1 MSAAAQAAAHERAY
15 GRYRE
20 CHSEQMARYGE
31 SLDPGD
37 ARAKPLQG
45 KVAIVTGASSPVGIG
60 AAVARRLAGSGARL
74 LLAADASP
82 DLVAKECADLL
93 GDPKAVVPLQADLGR
108 SGFRRR
114 DGRRGGEA
122 LRPRRPAGQQ
132 CGRPDQSPVRRVH
145 AAEFDKAVAV
155 NLRAPFLA
163 SQAVLPAMRRQGGGR
178 IVHVASQLGSVA
190 YQTRTI
196 YGMTKAALIHLA
208 KSMAL
213 ELAPRTSRST
223 PCRRGRS
230 RPSRSSIASETSP
243 RNSARRLDYVP
254 MGRYGRPEE
263 IGEVVHWLLTTDASF
278 LTGHDLI
285 VDGGYTIH

>member
-1 MSAAAQAAAHERAY
+1 M
-15 GRYRE
+15 
-20 CHSEQMARYGE
+20 
-31 SLDPGD
+31 
-37 ARAKPLQG
+37 KPLQG

-60 AAVARRLAGSGARL
+60 AAVARRLAASGARL
-74 LLAADASP
+74 LLVADDSP
-82 DLVAKECADLL
+82 DVVARECAALL
-93 GDPKAVVPLQADLGR
+93 GDAGGVVPLTADLGDADAVLAMVAETEKR
-108 SGFRRR
+108 F
-114 DGRRGGEA
+114 GRIDLLVNNAAIRLNRNFG
-122 LRPRRPAGQQ
+122 
-132 CGRPDQSPVRRVH
+132 DFT

-163 SQAVLPAMRRQGGGR
+163 SQAVLPSMRRQGGGR

-213 ELAPRTSRST
+213 ELARENIQVNTVSPG
-223 PCRRGRS
+223 P
-230 RPSRSSIASETSP
+230 IATQPLLDRARDQPEE
-243 RNSARRLDYVP
+243 SARRMDYVP
-254 MGRYGRPEE
+254 MGRFGRPEE

-278 LTGHDLI
+278 LTGQDLI

>member
-1 MSAAAQAAAHERAY
+1 M
-15 GRYRE
+15 
-20 CHSEQMARYGE
+20 
-31 SLDPGD
+31 
-37 ARAKPLQG
+37 KPLQG

-60 AAVARRLAGSGARL
+60 AAVARRLAASGARL
-74 LLAADASP
+74 LLVADESP
-82 DLVAKECADLL
+82 ETVAKECAGLL
-93 GDPKAVVPLQADLGR
+93 GDGDVDTGGVVPLTVDLGDADAVLAMVAEAEKR
-108 SGFRRR
+108 F
-114 DGRRGGEA
+114 GRVDLLVNNAAIRLNRNFGEFT
-122 LRPRRPAGQQ
+122 
-132 CGRPDQSPVRRVH
+132 

-163 SQAVLPAMRRQGGGR
+163 SQAVLPSMRRQGGGR

-213 ELAPRTSRST
+213 ELARENIQVNTVSPG
-223 PCRRGRS
+223 P
-230 RPSRSSIASETSP
+230 IATQPLLDRARDQPEE
-243 RNSARRLDYVP
+243 SARRMNYVP
-254 MGRYGRPEE
+254 MGRFGRPEE

-278 LTGHDLI
+278 LTGQDLI

>member
-1 MSAAAQAAAHERAY
+1 M
-15 GRYRE
+15 
-20 CHSEQMARYGE
+20 
-31 SLDPGD
+31 
-37 ARAKPLQG
+37 KPLQG

-60 AAVARRLAGSGARL
+60 AAVARRLAASGARL
-74 LLAADASP
+74 LLVADESP
-82 DLVAKECADLL
+82 EAVAKECAGLL
-93 GDPKAVVPLQADLGR
+93 GDGDVGTDGVVPLTADLGDADAVL
-108 SGFRRR
+108 SMVAEAERRF
-114 DGRRGGEA
+114 GRIDLLVNNAAIRLNRNFG
-122 LRPRRPAGQQ
+122 
-132 CGRPDQSPVRRVH
+132 DFT

-163 SQAVLPAMRRQGGGR
+163 SQAVLPSMRRQGGGR

-213 ELAPRTSRST
+213 ELARENIQVNTVSPG
-223 PCRRGRS
+223 P
-230 RPSRSSIASETSP
+230 IATQPLLDRARDQPEE
-243 RNSARRLDYVP
+243 SARRMNYVP
-254 MGRYGRPEE
+254 MGRFGRPDE

-278 LTGHDLI
+278 LTGQDLI

>member
-1 MSAAAQAAAHERAY
+1 M
-15 GRYRE
+15 
-20 CHSEQMARYGE
+20 
-31 SLDPGD
+31 
-37 ARAKPLQG
+37 KPLQD
-45 KVAIVTGASSPVGIG
+45 KVAIVTGASSPVGLG

-74 LLAADASP
+74 LLVADASP
-82 DLVAKECADLL
+82 DSVAKECADIL
-93 GDPKAVVPLQADLGR
+93 GDAKSVVPLVADLSDPSAVASMVAEAEKHFGR
-108 SGFRRR
+108 IDLLVNNAAVRINRKF
-114 DGRRGGEA
+114 GEF
-122 LRPRRPAGQQ
+122 
-132 CGRPDQSPVRRVH
+132 SV
-145 AAEFDKAVAV
+145 AEFDTAVAV

-213 ELAPRTSRST
+213 ELARENIQVNTVSPG
-223 PCRRGRS
+223 P
-230 RPSRSSIASETSP
+230 IATQPILDRQRQDPEE
-243 RNSARRLDYVP
+243 SARRMDYVP
-254 MGRYGRPEE
+254 MGRFGRPEE

-278 LTGHDLI
+278 LTGQDLI

>member
-1 MSAAAQAAAHERAY
+1 V
-15 GRYRE
+15 
-20 CHSEQMARYGE
+20 
-31 SLDPGD
+31 
-37 ARAKPLQG
+37 KPLQG

-74 LLAADASP
+74 LLVADDMPDAA
-82 DLVAKECADLL
+82 VAGECAELL
-93 GDPKAVVPLQADLGR
+93 GDRQAVLALKADLADPAAVTAMVTEAEKRFGR
-108 SGFRRR
+108 I
-114 DGRRGGEA
+114 DLLVNNA
-122 LRPRRPAGQQ
+122 A
-132 CGRPDQSPVRRVH
+132 VRINR
-145 AAEFDKAVAV
+145 AFGDFTLEEFDKAVAV

-190 YQTRTI
+190 YRTRTI

-213 ELAPRTSRST
+213 ELAADNIQVNTV
-223 PCRRGRS
+223 
-230 RPSRSSIASETSP
+230 SP
-243 RNSARRLDYVP
+243 GPVATQPILDRLQKEPEESARRLEYVP
-254 MGRYGRPEE
+254 MGRFGRPDE
-263 IGEVVHWLLTTDASF
+263 IGEVVHWLLTTEASF

>member
-1 MSAAAQAAAHERAY
+1 MKS
-15 GRYRE
+15 
-20 CHSEQMARYGE
+20 
-31 SLDPGD
+31 
-37 ARAKPLQG
+37 LQG

-60 AAVARRLAGSGARL
+60 AAVARRLAGSGAKL
-74 LLAADASP
+74 LLVAEDSP
-82 DLVAKECADLL
+82 EAVVQECAGLL
-93 GDPKAVVPLQADLGR
+93 GDAAGVASLTADLGDPEAVLAMVEHAEKR
-108 SGFRRR
+108 F
-114 DGRRGGEA
+114 GRIDLLVNNAAIRLNRNFG
-122 LRPRRPAGQQ
+122 
-132 CGRPDQSPVRRVH
+132 DFT

-163 SQAVLPAMRRQGGGR
+163 SQAVLPSMRRQGGGR

-213 ELAPRTSRST
+213 ELARENIQVNTVSPG
-223 PCRRGRS
+223 P
-230 RPSRSSIASETSP
+230 IATQPLLDRARDQPEE
-243 RNSARRLDYVP
+243 SARRMNYVP
-254 MGRYGRPEE
+254 MGRFGRPEE

-278 LTGHDLI
+278 LTGQDLI

>member
-1 MSAAAQAAAHERAY
+1 M
-15 GRYRE
+15 
-20 CHSEQMARYGE
+20 
-31 SLDPGD
+31 
-37 ARAKPLQG
+37 KPLQG

-60 AAVARRLAGSGARL
+60 AAVARRLAGSGAKL
-74 LLAADASP
+74 LLVADDSP
-82 DLVAKECADLL
+82 ESVAKECATLL
-93 GDPKAVVPLQADLGR
+93 GDSEGVVPLTADLGDANAVLAMVAEAEKR
-108 SGFRRR
+108 L
-114 DGRRGGEA
+114 GRIDLLVNNAAIRLNRNFG
-122 LRPRRPAGQQ
+122 
-132 CGRPDQSPVRRVH
+132 DFT

-163 SQAVLPAMRRQGGGR
+163 SQAVLSSMRRQGGGR

-213 ELAPRTSRST
+213 ELARENIQVNTVSPG
-223 PCRRGRS
+223 P
-230 RPSRSSIASETSP
+230 IATQPLLDRARDQPEE
-243 RNSARRLDYVP
+243 SARRMNYVP
-254 MGRYGRPEE
+254 MGRFGRPEE

-278 LTGHDLI
+278 LTGQDLI

>member
-1 MSAAAQAAAHERAY
+1 M
-15 GRYRE
+15 
-20 CHSEQMARYGE
+20 
-31 SLDPGD
+31 
-37 ARAKPLQG
+37 KPLQG

-60 AAVARRLAGSGARL
+60 AAVARRLAESGAKL
-74 LLAADASP
+74 LLVADDSP
-82 DLVAKECADLL
+82 DAVAGECAALL
-93 GDPKAVVPLQADLGR
+93 GDADGVVPLTADLGDADAVLAMVAEAEKR
-108 SGFRRR
+108 F
-114 DGRRGGEA
+114 GRIDLLVNNAAIRLNRNFG
-122 LRPRRPAGQQ
+122 
-132 CGRPDQSPVRRVH
+132 DFT

-163 SQAVLPAMRRQGGGR
+163 SQAVLPSMRRQGGGR

-213 ELAPRTSRST
+213 ELARENIQVNTVSPG
-223 PCRRGRS
+223 P
-230 RPSRSSIASETSP
+230 IATQPLLDRARDQPEE
-243 RNSARRLDYVP
+243 SARRMDYVP
-254 MGRYGRPEE
+254 MGRFGRPEE

-278 LTGHDLI
+278 LTGQDLI

>member
-1 MSAAAQAAAHERAY
+1 M
-15 GRYRE
+15 
-20 CHSEQMARYGE
+20 
-31 SLDPGD
+31 
-37 ARAKPLQG
+37 KPLTE

-74 LLAADASP
+74 LLVADHSP
-82 DLVAKECADLL
+82 DSVAKECADLL
-93 GDPKAVVPLQADLGR
+93 GDAQGVLALRADLADAEAVAAMVATAEKRFGR
-108 SGFRRR
+108 VDLLVNNAAVRINRKF
-114 DGRRGGEA
+114 GEFT
-122 LRPRRPAGQQ
+122 
-132 CGRPDQSPVRRVH
+132 

-196 YGMTKAALIHLA
+196 YGLTKAALIHLA

-213 ELAPRTSRST
+213 ELAPDNIQVNTVS
-223 PCRRGRS
+223 PG
-230 RPSRSSIASETSP
+230 PIATQPVLDRQQNEP
-243 RNSARRLDYVP
+243 EESARRLDYVP
-254 MGRYGRPEE
+254 MGRFGRPDE
-263 IGEVVHWLLTTDASF
+263 IGEVVHWLLTTNASF
-278 LTGHDLI
+278 LTGQDLI

>member
-1 MSAAAQAAAHERAY
+1 V
-15 GRYRE
+15 
-20 CHSEQMARYGE
+20 
-31 SLDPGD
+31 
-37 ARAKPLQG
+37 KPLDG
-45 KVAIVTGASSPVGIG
+45 KVAIVTGASSPVGLG

-74 LLAADASP
+74 VLAADASP
-82 DLVAKECADLL
+82 EAVARECADLL
-93 GDPKAVVPLQADLGR
+93 GDAKAVVPLVVDLADP
-108 SGFRRR
+108 SGVTAMVAEAERRFGHVDLLVNNAAVR
-114 DGRRGGEA
+114 INRRFGDFT
-122 LRPRRPAGQQ
+122 L
-132 CGRPDQSPVRRVH
+132 
-145 AAEFDKAVAV
+145 AEFDQAVAV

-163 SQAVLPAMRRQGGGR
+163 SQAVLPSMRRRGGGR

-213 ELAPRTSRST
+213 ELAADNIQVNTV
-223 PCRRGRS
+223 
-230 RPSRSSIASETSP
+230 SP
-243 RNSARRLDYVP
+243 GPVATQPILDRQRDEPEESARRLEYVP
-254 MGRYGRPEE
+254 MRRFGRPEE